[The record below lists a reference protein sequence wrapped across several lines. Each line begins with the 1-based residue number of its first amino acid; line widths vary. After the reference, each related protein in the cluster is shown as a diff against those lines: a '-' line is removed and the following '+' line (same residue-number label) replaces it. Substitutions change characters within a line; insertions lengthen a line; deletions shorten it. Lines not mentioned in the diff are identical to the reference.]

1 MEKLRALWHD
11 VTDSLWF
18 LPGLLTLAGGALA
31 VLLVKYNDA
40 ILGDIAAD
48 DVWWV
53 FGGTSGGAM
62 SVLEAIAGSII
73 TVTGVVFSVT
83 IIALQ
88 LASSQFTPRVLRQ
101 FMADRSNQLVL
112 GVFIATFTY
121 ALIVLRTVRSGDE
134 NEFVPAVAVT
144 AAVLLA
150 LTSIG
155 FLIYFIDHVARSIQA
170 AVIIDSV
177 TTSTLGV
184 VGVVYPD
191 TVPDCDDPER
201 PFADE
206 LTPGDDVDAYEVRAT
221 KAGYVQAIDRRRL
234 AGMAREHDLL
244 IRMEIEIGAYLLPGQ
259 VVMRAWPGTS
269 VNAGVS
275 DELFD
280 GVVLGLERTPHQDVK
295 HGIIEIMDIAVKGMS
310 PSVNDP
316 TTAANSIQRLGE
328 VLLDVAWRQGGDS
341 VERDDDGRLRLI
353 IRRPRLDDT
362 VDLAFNQ
369 IRHYSS
375 ANASVMITL
384 INTLAEL
391 SALSPHAVRPAFTS
405 QLEAA
410 IRTARSSITDPTDRD
425 RLEKAAAAA
434 TERARAEPPR
444 QRPQRQ

>member
-1 MEKLRALWHD
+1 MEKLRAVWHS
-11 VTDSLWF
+11 VVDSLWF
-18 LPGLLTLAGGALA
+18 IPGMLTLAGGSLA
-31 VLLVKYNDA
+31 VLLVRYNDD

-53 FGGTSGGAM
+53 FGGSSGGAM
-62 SVLEAIAGSII
+62 SVLQAISGSII

-101 FMADRSNQLVL
+101 FMANRSNQLVL

-121 ALIVLRTVRSGDE
+121 SLIVLRTVRSGDE

-144 AAVLLA
+144 GAVLLA
-150 LTSIG
+150 LISIG
-155 FLIYFIDHVARSIQA
+155 FLIYFIDHLARSIQA

-177 TTSTLGV
+177 ANSTLGV
-184 VGVVYPD
+184 IAVVFPD
-191 TVPDCDDPER
+191 ATPDCDDPER
-201 PFADE
+201 PMAEE
-206 LTPGDDVDAYEVRAT
+206 LTPDADTDAYEVRAT
-221 KAGYVQAIDRRRL
+221 RAGYLQAVERHSLRRF
-234 AGMAREHDLL
+234 AEEHDLL
-244 IRMEIEIGAYLLPGQ
+244 IRMEIEIGTYVLPGQ
-259 VVMRAWPGTS
+259 VVMRAWPGVRVTAVKAEAMFS
-269 VNAGVS
+269 GLVQ
-275 DELFD
+275 
-280 GVVLGLERTPHQDVK
+280 GLERTPHQDVK

-328 VLLDVAWRQGGDS
+328 VLLELAWRQGGDS

-369 IRHYSS
+369 IRHYSGE
-375 ANASVMITL
+375 NASVMMTL
-384 INTLAEL
+384 ISTLAEL

-410 IRTARSSITDPTDRD
+410 IRTARSRITDPTDRE
-425 RLEKAAAAA
+425 RLEKTAAAA
-434 TERARAEPPR
+434 TERAREEPPR
-444 QRPQRQ
+444 QRPQRR

>member
-1 MEKLRALWHD
+1 MEKLKALWHD
-11 VTDSLWF
+11 VVDSLWF
-18 LPGLLTLAGGALA
+18 LPGLLTVAGGALA
-31 VLLVKYNDA
+31 VLLVQYNDA

-121 ALIVLRTVRSGDE
+121 SLIVLRTVRSGDE

-155 FLIYFIDHVARSIQA
+155 FLIYFIDHLARSIQA

-177 TTSTLGV
+177 ATSTLGV
-184 VGVVYPD
+184 AGIVYPE
-191 TVPDCDDPER
+191 TVSDCDDPER

-221 KAGYVQAIDRRRL
+221 KAGYVQAVDRKRLTGL
-234 AGMAREHDLL
+234 AGEHDLL
-244 IRMEIEIGAYLLPGQ
+244 VRMEIEIGTYVLPGQ
-259 VVMRAWPGTS
+259 VVMRAWPGTQ
-269 VNAGVS
+269 VNAGIS
-275 DELFD
+275 DALFG
-280 GVVLGLERTPHQDVK
+280 GVILGLERTPRQDVK
-295 HGIIEIMDIAVKGMS
+295 HGIIEIMDIAVKAMS

-316 TTAANSIQRLGE
+316 TTASNSIQRLGQ
-328 VLLDVAWRQGGDS
+328 VLLDMAWRQGGDS
-341 VERDDDGRLRLI
+341 VDRDDAGNVRLI
-353 IRRPRLDDT
+353 VRRPRLADM
-362 VDLAFNQ
+362 VGLAFNQ
-369 IRHYSS
+369 TRHYS
-375 ANASVMITL
+375 AQNATVMIVL
-384 INTLAEL
+384 IETLADL
-391 SALSPHAVRPAFTS
+391 AALSPHAARPAFTS
-405 QLEAA
+405 QLDAVV
-410 IRTARSSITDPTDRD
+410 RTARSEIEDHTDRA
-425 RLEKAAAAA
+425 RLEAAVEAAL
-434 TERARAEPPR
+434 ERVQAEPPR
-444 QRPQRQ
+444 QRPHR